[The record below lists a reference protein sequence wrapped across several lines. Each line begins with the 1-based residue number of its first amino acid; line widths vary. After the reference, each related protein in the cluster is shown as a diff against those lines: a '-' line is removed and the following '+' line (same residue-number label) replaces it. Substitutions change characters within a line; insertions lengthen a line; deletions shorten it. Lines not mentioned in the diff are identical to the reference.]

1 MWCSGPL
8 QVGIFFVLSGC
19 VLSWPRLLAIREGR
33 YEKFARDLSS
43 AVLRRWLRLFTP
55 CFIVGLL
62 SLLQFWYGLIELKV
76 ERKSSFL
83 VQFWD
88 YIQECERFANP
99 FQLERNQLDLRHAYN
114 DTMWTMP
121 VEWAGS
127 LAVFLILV
135 MVCRIRSYFR
145 RTLILVIVPAYT
157 CLSARW
163 NYWLFTTGVLLADY
177 IQEVGGFVQLSTNL
191 SFFWRVFWALI
202 LLIGLWVGGI
212 PEKQYYYTRPGYE
225 WTDVFVPTKY
235 VTIEGGQ
242 RWFWSWGGIII
253 VVSLSHIARLRQF
266 FERPGCR
273 YLGRISFMLY
283 LTHRM
288 IGKIVGPSTRGVILK
303 LFGTEYTEPL
313 DPDTKLLHIVGWF
326 WNIFAYGLVW
336 LVLLPLALALA
347 NWATILVDEPSIKF
361 AKWVDEW
368 FAGGLVVEP
377 QQRNRKMHEVMRLPK

>member
-33 YEKFARDLSS
+33 HEKFARDLSS

-163 NYWLFTTGVLLADY
+163 SYWLFTTGVLLADY

-225 WTDVFVPTKY
+225 WTDVFVPTNY